1 MEENQNQEQTPPLL
15 TLEGRS
21 YNLLEV
27 PDSVKVLVDDLMR
40 IAREVAE
47 LQFKLRQS
55 QLSQQ
60 AYIATIEKEIK
71 DNNIEPYRID
81 DSNENHQ

>member
-1 MEENQNQEQTPPLL
+1 MPYVKIMVSDACMEENQNQEQTPPLL

-40 IAREVAE
+40 NCARG
-47 LQFKLRQS
+47 R
-55 QLSQQ
+55 
-60 AYIATIEKEIK
+60 
-71 DNNIEPYRID
+71 
-81 DSNENHQ
+81 